1 MRSILTRA
9 AQPVSPTSFP
19 YRFRP
24 LAILA
29 AIYLLVSAGLRCV
42 LWARFGTEAAVG
54 GPQLLAILGLGAVND
69 AVEALYLFAAFAVY
83 LAVLPQRWYDS
94 RANRVVLAGAT
105 YVAVFGMLFLGAM
118 EYFFF
123 EEFDSRF
130 NRVAV
135 DYLVSPHEVLGNIYE
150 SYPVVPITAVAGI
163 AGVVLTLA
171 LWPLLRR
178 GMEQPTPARRRG
190 VVLAGEFAA
199 LVLAVAFYPTD
210 LLGRFDNRVAN
221 ELVANGSSSFFRAL
235 RTNHLNYAQFYPT
248 GDPQRLEQVL
258 RQDLATAGGTLVSPN
273 GLTRRFG
280 PRADGLGRMN
290 VVVLSE
296 ESFGAEFVGAYG
308 DGRGLTPEFDAL
320 ARDGVLFTRTYAS
333 GTRTVRGLEAMSAS
347 LPPIPGDS
355 VVKRTG
361 NAAVVT
367 WGEIMQ
373 QLGYHTSFLY
383 GGYGYFDNMNAYF
396 SANGFAVSDRG
407 DIPSPT
413 FANIWGVADE
423 DLFRH
428 AIDYFDARAQE
439 GAPFFSIVMTTS
451 NHKPYTFPAGI
462 PGVPESGGGREAG
475 IRYADFAIGQFFREA
490 RKHDWFKDTLFVVM
504 ADHGARV
511 YGAAQIPLYSYE
523 IPFLVLAPGRLAPRR
538 VDALTAQIDLAPT
551 VLGVLGL
558 PYEAPFFGRDVLHYP
573 DPHRVVPF
581 NHNQDVALLRD
592 DELAILELHQHS
604 VSVRHHSDPL
614 AKRRD
619 RDTYQA
625 IPGDPEL
632 VGLATAYFQTASEMF
647 QRGSYE

>member
-1 MRSILTRA
+1 MSRA
-9 AQPVSPTSFP
+9 FP
-19 YRFRP
+19 HRFRP

-29 AIYLLVSAGLRCV
+29 LVYLVASATLRGV
-42 LWARFGTEAAVG
+42 LWARFGTETGIGVAALPG
-54 GPQLLAILGLGAVND
+54 ILALGAIND
-69 AVEALYLFAAFAVY
+69 AVEALYLFAPLTLY
-83 LAVLPQRWYDS
+83 LAVVPQRWYDS
-94 RANRVVLAGAT
+94 APQRALLAGAV
-105 YVAVFGMLFLGAM
+105 YLILFGMLFLGPM

-123 EEFDSRF
+123 EEFDARF

-150 SYPVVPITAVAGI
+150 SYPVVPIALGAALATVALAFVLWPRLRHGMEHPTPVHRRGQVVAGQIGALLLAI
-163 AGVVLTLA
+163 AF
-171 LWPLLRR
+171 W
-178 GMEQPTPARRRG
+178 
-190 VVLAGEFAA
+190 
-199 LVLAVAFYPTD
+199 PTD

-221 ELVANGSSSFFRAL
+221 ELVANGPSSFFNAV
-235 RTNHLNYAQFYPT
+235 RTNHLNYAAFYPT
-248 GDPQRLEQVL
+248 GDPQRLEQAL
-258 RQDLATAGGTLVSPN
+258 RRDLAGAGGTLVSEH
-273 GLTRRFG
+273 GLTRRFA
-280 PRADGLGRMN
+280 PRPEGLGRLN
-290 VVVLSE
+290 VVVLAE

-308 DGRGLTPEFDAL
+308 DPRGLTPEFDAL
-320 ARDGVLFTRTYAS
+320 AREGLLFTHTYAS

-355 VVKRTG
+355 VIKRKG

-367 WGEIMQ
+367 WGEVMQ
-373 QLGYHTSFLY
+373 GLGYQTSFLY

-396 SANGFAVSDRG
+396 AANGFDVSDRT
-407 DIPSPT
+407 DIPSPS

-428 AIDYFDARAQE
+428 ALGYFDARARE
-439 GAPFFSIVMTTS
+439 GRPFFSIVMSTS
-451 NHKPYTFPAGI
+451 NHKPYTFPPGI

-475 IRYADFAIGQFFREA
+475 IRYADFALGQFFREA
-490 RKHDWFKDTLFVVM
+490 KKRDWYKDTVFVVM

-523 IPFLVLAPGRLAPRR
+523 IPFLLLAPGRVAPGR

-551 VLGVLGL
+551 VLGLLGL

-573 DPHRVVPF
+573 DPHRVLPF

-592 DELAILELHQHS
+592 DELAILELHRQSATVHH
-604 VSVRHHSDPL
+604 RHDSRAPRHERDSYEPAPADP
-614 AKRRD
+614 
-619 RDTYQA
+619 Q
-625 IPGDPEL
+625 L